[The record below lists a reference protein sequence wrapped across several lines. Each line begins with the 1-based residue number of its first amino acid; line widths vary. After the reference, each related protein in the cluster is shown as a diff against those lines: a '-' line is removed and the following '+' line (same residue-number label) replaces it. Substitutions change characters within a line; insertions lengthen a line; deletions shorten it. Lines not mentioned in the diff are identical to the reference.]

1 MKVAV
6 YTGSRSEYGLLLP
19 VLRALNADPAVELQ
33 VLIGGSHTDP
43 RHGLTGEQVNADGFS
58 AVVGLA
64 VYRQN
69 AGAAGALEEQGNE
82 VFVQGFGVAH
92 ALRETRPDW
101 LLVYGDRAEALG
113 AAIAAHYQRVPVA
126 HLEAGDT
133 CGACMPDERTRWAIT
148 SLAAL
153 ALTTNEQASRAVRV
167 RCPDAAVELVGLPS
181 LDLLRA
187 GHHDDPSAVADAL
200 RLDPARPVVLV
211 AENPTPGED
220 SSLTWKAAASIG
232 AQVLRTTPNADPGNE
247 AIAEGA
253 LAPMRPGMYYGL
265 LRALAQHPAGACM
278 AGNSSSAIKEAP
290 FVGLPAVD
298 VGERQR
304 GRLRSPHT
312 RWAPRD
318 IEHIAGALMSAVG
331 DVPGVKAWD
340 GYGDGCAG
348 ERVVRA
354 LKGER
359 STP

>member
-19 VLRALNADPAVELQ
+19 VLRALHADPAVELQ

-43 RHGLTGEQVNADGFS
+43 RHGLTARQVFADGFDVCM
-58 AVVGLA
+58 AIA
-64 VYRQN
+64 QQN
-69 AGAAGALEEQGNE
+69 VNGADAQQAQANE
-82 VFVQGFGVAH
+82 LFVQGIGVTN
-92 ALRETRPDW
+92 ALAAQRPDW
-101 LLVYGDRAEALG
+101 LLVYGDRAEAMG

-167 RCPDAAVELVGLPS
+167 RCPEAAVELVGLPS

-187 GHHDDPSAVADAL
+187 GDHDDPGAVADAL
-200 RLDPARPVVLV
+200 HLDPRRPVVLV
-211 AENPTPGED
+211 AENPAPGED
-220 SSLTWKAAASIG
+220 SSLTWKAAAAIG

-304 GRLRSPHT
+304 GRLTSPSAY

-318 IEHIAGALMSAVG
+318 QQAIADAMRRAIRTR
-331 DVPGVKAWD
+331 PGGGWWTD
-340 GYGDGCAG
+340 YGDGCAG
-348 ERVVRA
+348 ARVVRA